1 MYAFI
6 EGKVCEKTGGMLVL
20 LAGGVGYQLIC
31 SMNTLQLAPPI
42 GETMRC
48 MTYFSVRED
57 AMELYGFASAEEK
70 ALFLKLIAVSG
81 LKDYIVVDT
90 DDVLMICP
98 RDEHKVKDITTHIG
112 MPEYEEYR

>member
-1 MYAFI
+1 M
-6 EGKVCEKTGGMLVL
+6 
-20 LAGGVGYQLIC
+20 C
-31 SMNTLQLAPPI
+31 SSI
-42 GETMRC
+42 
-48 MTYFSVRED
+48 
-57 AMELYGFASAEEK
+57 
-70 ALFLKLIAVSG
+70 LIAVSG